1 MDKLLGLVLCGG
13 ESRRMGSDKGLLLK
27 DGTPWA
33 LHMGLKLSPWK
44 IPVFYSINKGQ
55 QTAYKTILPSRHLV
69 VDTLDLPGPLNGLFS
84 LHQRLPKMDILLLAC
99 DMIDLD
105 TATIDQMI
113 RAYMEN
119 GPFDYYAYRE
129 GQEDGFFQPF
139 CGIYTTIGLAAA
151 FDAYRHKLATDHRL
165 QTLLRQGRT
174 RSLSIDRPEAFR
186 NYNNL

>member
-27 DGTPWA
+27 DGIPWA
-33 LHMGLKLSPWK
+33 LHMGQKLSPWK

-55 QTAYKTILPSRHLV
+55 QAAYQTILPSRHLV

-105 TATIDQMI
+105 TASIDKMI
-113 RAYMEN
+113 RAYKEN
-119 GPFDYYAYRE
+119 GPFDHYVYCE
-129 GQEDGFFQPF
+129 GPEDGFFQPF
-139 CGIYTTIGLAAA
+139 CGIYTAAGLAAA
-151 FDAYRHKLATDHRL
+151 FEAYRGKLATDHRL
-165 QTLLRQGRT
+165 QTLLKRGRT
-174 RSLSIDRPEAFR
+174 RSLSIDSPDAFK
-186 NYNNL
+186 NYNTL

>member
-33 LHMGLKLSPWK
+33 LHMGQKLSPWK
-44 IPVFYSINKGQ
+44 IPVFYSVNKGQ
-55 QTAYKTILPSRHLV
+55 QTAYKTILPPRHLV
-69 VDTLDLPGPLNGLFS
+69 VDMLDIPGPLNGLLS

-105 TATIDQMI
+105 TATIDKMI
-113 RAYMEN
+113 LAYKEN
-119 GPFDYYAYRE
+119 GPFDYYVYSE

-139 CGIYTTIGLAAA
+139 CGIYTAAGLAAA
-151 FDAYRHKLATDHRL
+151 FGVYREKLATDHRL
-165 QTLLRQGRT
+165 QTLLKQGRT
-174 RSLSIDRPEAFR
+174 RSLSIDRLEAFR
-186 NYNNL
+186 NYNSL

>member
-27 DGTPWA
+27 DGIPWA
-33 LHMGLKLSPWK
+33 LHMGQKLSPWK

-105 TATIDQMI
+105 TVTIDKMI
-113 RAYMEN
+113 GAYKEN
-119 GPFDYYAYRE
+119 GPFDHYVYRE
-129 GQEDGFFQPF
+129 DEEDGFFQPF
-139 CGIYTTIGLAAA
+139 CGIYTATGLAAA
-151 FDAYRHKLATDHRL
+151 FGIYREKLTTDYRL
-165 QTLLRQGRT
+165 QTLLKQGRT
-174 RSLSIDRPEAFR
+174 RSLPIDRLEAFR
-186 NYNNL
+186 NYNSV